1 MGIPQVQNARRF
13 QGPINWLF
21 GENKVLHWSSGCSHW
36 YLQDGLDF
44 CPSYVTIFV
53 WLCKQCVHLV
63 MHRLGV
69 ISLCIYPYYAMLRVR
84 KYRKILRCVKWL
96 HAHASNA
103 CAHVWNHI

>member
-44 CPSYVTIFV
+44 LSF
-53 WLCKQCVHLV
+53 LCYNFCVAL
-63 MHRLGV
+63 
-69 ISLCIYPYYAMLRVR
+69 
-84 KYRKILRCVKWL
+84 
-96 HAHASNA
+96 
-103 CAHVWNHI
+103 